1 MKKSLT
7 VFATMLTLLLCGCRA
22 GENADNSDYGDIF
35 LKAQEIAV
43 ISSDTS
49 EVIETITD
57 AEDIKN
63 FTLAL
68 DADRWKLSSLPDN
81 VSELGSFGLSQ
92 QKTIKVFD
100 INPDETLYDV
110 GTITLYDGGYIG
122 IEIAGLAWSDVIF
135 EVSED
140 TNDFLKGFFLLA
152 RAAYL

>member
-1 MKKSLT
+1 M
-7 VFATMLTLLLCGCRA
+7 
-22 GENADNSDYGDIF
+22 
-35 LKAQEIAV
+35 
-43 ISSDTS
+43 
-49 EVIETITD
+49 IETITD
-57 AEDIKN
+57 TEDIKN

-68 DADRWKLSSLPDN
+68 DADRWKLKSLPDN
-81 VSELGSFGLSQ
+81 ASELGSFGFSQ
-92 QKTIKVFD
+92 QKTIELFD

>member
-7 VFATMLTLLLCGCRA
+7 VFAIMLMLLLCGCRA
-22 GENADNSDYGDIF
+22 SENADNLDYGDTF
-35 LKAQEIAV
+35 SKAQTIAV

-68 DADRWKLSSLPDN
+68 DADQWKLTSLPDN
-81 VSELGSFGLSQ
+81 ASKLGSFGLSQ
-92 QKTIKVFD
+92 QKTVKLFD

-110 GTITLYDGGYIG
+110 GTLVLYEGGYIG
-122 IEIAGLAWSDVIF
+122 AEVAGLDWIDVIF

-140 TNDFLKGFFLLA
+140 TNDFLQ
-152 RAAYL
+152 AYFE

>member
-7 VFATMLTLLLCGCRA
+7 VFAIMLMLLLCGCRSS
-22 GENADNSDYGDIF
+22 ENADNLDYGDTF
-35 LKAQEIAV
+35 SKAQTIAV

-49 EVIETITD
+49 EVIEMITD

-68 DADRWKLSSLPDN
+68 DADQWKLTSLPDN
-81 VSELGSFGLSQ
+81 ASKLGSFGLSQ
-92 QKTIKVFD
+92 QKTVKLFD

-110 GTITLYDGGYIG
+110 GTLVLYEGGYISA
-122 IEIAGLAWSDVIF
+122 EVAGLDWLNVIF

-140 TNDFLKGFFLLA
+140 TNDFLK
-152 RAAYL
+152 AYFE